1 MTQEK
6 LIDAITDL
14 DSDILNRYFDIKADL
29 AAKKKPKK
37 HTWVKWASVAACFCL
52 IIVAAFTVIPMLNNT
67 PGNGNEIVDNV
78 LPTDID
84 KIIWSNSLG
93 SDSDSEDGYM
103 EWNGFSVDTSLYD
116 ALQNYSNEYIAVIM
130 TRANEQKIEETEYN
144 EILAKTINRDY
155 KNGSLYLFVT
165 RDQFLDWNL
174 ENKGDYIF
182 YLASRSAYEG
192 SVTEAPTDEIE
203 NSVTGF
209 AYEKFKFSNNDGNV
223 AKSDAE
229 VISLMNTLIDQW
241 KYTYDSIEITLY
253 THVPEE
259 ELESLNYSGI
269 MQLKYPDRTV
279 IQVKYININMEALK
293 ELSMRSDISYIH
305 ISEPSTAIE
314 EEPAVDG

>member
-1 MTQEK
+1 MKREK
-6 LIDAITDL
+6 ISEAMGNI
-14 DSDILNRYFDIKADL
+14 SSRHIKE
-29 AAKKKPKK
+29 AAEFKAEEKPHRSK
-37 HTWVKWASVAACFCL
+37 TPWVKWASLAACFCL
-52 IIVAAFTVIPMLNNT
+52 IIVAAFAVIPMLNN
-67 PGNGNEIVDNV
+67 GDGNEIIDNV

-84 KIIWSNSLG
+84 KIIWSSHLG
-93 SDSDSEDGYM
+93 SDNDSDEGYM

-116 ALQNYSNEYIAVIM
+116 ALQNCSNEYIAIIM
-130 TRANEQKIEETEYN
+130 TRANGQKIEETEYN

-165 RDQFLDWNL
+165 RDQLLDWNL

-192 SVTEAPTDEIE
+192 TVPEAPNDEIE
-203 NSVTGF
+203 DSVTGF

-229 VISLMNTLIDQW
+229 VITLMNALIDQW

-259 ELESLNYSGI
+259 ELEALNYSGI

-279 IQVKYININMEALK
+279 VQVKYVNINMEALK
-293 ELSMRSDISYIH
+293 ELSKRSDISYIH

-314 EEPAVDG
+314 DEPSVDE

>member
-1 MTQEK
+1 MNREIISEAMGNISSRHIKEAAEFKAEEK
-6 LIDAITDL
+6 PHRSKT
-14 DSDILNRYFDIKADL
+14 
-29 AAKKKPKK
+29 P
-37 HTWVKWASVAACFCL
+37 WVKWASLAACFCL
-52 IIVAAFTVIPMLNNT
+52 IIVAAFAVIPMLNN
-67 PGNGNEIVDNV
+67 GDGNEIIDNV

-84 KIIWSNSLG
+84 KIIWRNSLG
-93 SDSDSEDGYM
+93 LDSDSEDGYM

-130 TRANEQKIEETEYN
+130 TRANGQKIEETEYN

-155 KNGSLYLFVT
+155 KNGSLYIFVT
-165 RDQFLDWNL
+165 RDKFLDWNL

-192 SVTEAPTDEIE
+192 SVTELPTDEIE

-229 VISLMNTLIDQW
+229 VVSLMNALIDQW

-259 ELESLNYSGI
+259 ELEALNYSGI

-293 ELSMRSDISYIH
+293 ELSKRSDISYIH

-314 EEPAVDG
+314 DEPSVDG

>member
-1 MTQEK
+1 MKREK
-6 LIDAITDL
+6 ISEAMGNI
-14 DSDILNRYFDIKADL
+14 SSRHIKE
-29 AAKKKPKK
+29 AAEFKAEEKPHRNKNVWMK
-37 HTWVKWASVAACFCL
+37 WVSIAACFCL
-52 IIVAAFTVIPMLNNT
+52 IIVAAFAVIPMLNN
-67 PGNGNEIVDNV
+67 GDGDEIVDNV

-84 KIIWSNSLG
+84 KIIWSNQLG
-93 SDSDSEDGYM
+93 SDSDSEEGYM
-103 EWNGFSVDTSLYD
+103 ELNGFSVDTSLYD

-130 TRANEQKIEETEYN
+130 TRANGQKIEETEYN

-155 KNGSLYLFVT
+155 KNGSLYIFVT

-203 NSVTGF
+203 DSVTGF
-209 AYEKFKFSNNDGNV
+209 AYEKFKFSNNEGNT

-229 VISLMNTLIDQW
+229 VISLMNALIDQW

-259 ELESLNYSGI
+259 ELEALNYSGI

-279 IQVKYININMEALK
+279 IQIKYVNINMEALK
-293 ELSMRSDISYIH
+293 ELSKRSDISYIH
-305 ISEPSTAIE
+305 ISEPSNAIE
-314 EEPAVDG
+314 DEPAVDG

>member
-1 MTQEK
+1 MKREK
-6 LIDAITDL
+6 ISEAMGNI
-14 DSDILNRYFDIKADL
+14 SSRHIKE
-29 AAKKKPKK
+29 AAEFKAEEKPHRSK
-37 HTWVKWASVAACFCL
+37 TPWVKWASLAACFCL
-52 IIVAAFTVIPMLNNT
+52 IIVAAFAIIPMLNN
-67 PGNGNEIVDNV
+67 GDGNEIVDNV

-84 KIIWSNSLG
+84 KIIWSSHLG

-130 TRANEQKIEETEYN
+130 TRANGQKIEETEYN

-155 KNGSLYLFVT
+155 KNGSLYIFVT
-165 RDQFLDWNL
+165 RDKFLDWNL

-229 VISLMNTLIDQW
+229 VISLMNALIDQW

-259 ELESLNYSGI
+259 ELEALNYSGI

-279 IQVKYININMEALK
+279 IQVKYVNINMEALK

-314 EEPAVDG
+314 DEPSVDG

>member
-1 MTQEK
+1 MKREK
-6 LIDAITDL
+6 ISEAMGNI
-14 DSDILNRYFDIKADL
+14 SSRHIKE
-29 AAKKKPKK
+29 AAEFKAEEKPHRSK
-37 HTWVKWASVAACFCL
+37 TPWVKWASLAACFCL
-52 IIVAAFTVIPMLNNT
+52 IIVAAFAVIPMLNN
-67 PGNGNEIVDNV
+67 GDGNEIIDNV

-84 KIIWSNSLG
+84 KIIWSSHLG
-93 SDSDSEDGYM
+93 SDNDSDEGYM

-116 ALQNYSNEYIAVIM
+116 ALQNYSNEYIAIIM
-130 TRANEQKIEETEYN
+130 TRANGQKIEETEYN
-144 EILAKTINRDY
+144 EILAKIINRDY
-155 KNGSLYLFVT
+155 KNGSLYIFVT

-192 SVTEAPTDEIE
+192 TVPEAPNDEIE
-203 NSVTGF
+203 DTVTGF
-209 AYEKFKFSNNDGNV
+209 AYEKFKFSNNEGNV

-229 VISLMNTLIDQW
+229 VISLMNALIDQW

-259 ELESLNYSGI
+259 ELEALNYSGI

-293 ELSMRSDISYIH
+293 ELSKRSDISYIH
-305 ISEPSTAIE
+305 ISAPLTAIE
-314 EEPAVDG
+314 DEPAVDG

>member
-1 MTQEK
+1 MKREK
-6 LIDAITDL
+6 ISEAMGNI
-14 DSDILNRYFDIKADL
+14 SSRHIKE
-29 AAKKKPKK
+29 AAEFKAEEKPRRSK
-37 HTWVKWASVAACFCL
+37 TPWVKWASLAACFCL
-52 IIVAAFTVIPMLNNT
+52 IIVAAFAVIPMLNN
-67 PGNGNEIVDNV
+67 GDGNEIIDNV

-130 TRANEQKIEETEYN
+130 TRANGQKIEETEYN

-155 KNGSLYLFVT
+155 KNGSLYIFVT
-165 RDQFLDWNL
+165 RDKFLDWNL

-209 AYEKFKFSNNDGNV
+209 AYEKFKFSNNEGNV

-229 VISLMNTLIDQW
+229 VVSLMNALIDQW

-259 ELESLNYSGI
+259 ELEALNYSGI

-293 ELSMRSDISYIH
+293 ELSKRSDISYIH

-314 EEPAVDG
+314 DEPSVDG

>member
-1 MTQEK
+1 MKREK
-6 LIDAITDL
+6 ISEAMGNI
-14 DSDILNRYFDIKADL
+14 SSRHIKE
-29 AAKKKPKK
+29 AAEFKSEENPHRRKTP
-37 HTWVKWASVAACFCL
+37 WVKWASLAACFCL
-52 IIVAAFTVIPMLNNT
+52 IIVAAFAVIPMLNN
-67 PGNGNEIVDNV
+67 GDGNEIIDNV

-93 SDSDSEDGYM
+93 LDSDSEDGYM

-130 TRANEQKIEETEYN
+130 TRANGQKIEETEYN

-155 KNGSLYLFVT
+155 KNGSLYIFVT
-165 RDQFLDWNL
+165 RDKFLDWNL

-229 VISLMNTLIDQW
+229 VVSLMNALIDQW

-259 ELESLNYSGI
+259 ELEALNYSGI

-293 ELSMRSDISYIH
+293 ELSKRSDISYIH

-314 EEPAVDG
+314 EEPAVEG

>member
-1 MTQEK
+1 MKREK
-6 LIDAITDL
+6 ISEAMGNIG
-14 DSDILNRYFDIKADL
+14 SRHIKE
-29 AAKKKPKK
+29 AAEFKAEEKPHRSKT
-37 HTWVKWASVAACFCL
+37 HWVKWASLAACFCL
-52 IIVAAFTVIPMLNNT
+52 IIVAAFAVIPMLNN
-67 PGNGNEIVDNV
+67 GDGNEIVDNV

-84 KIIWSNSLG
+84 KIIWSNQLG
-93 SDSDSEDGYM
+93 SDNDSEEGYM

-116 ALQNYSNEYIAVIM
+116 ALQNYSNEYIAIIM
-130 TRANEQKIEETEYN
+130 TRANGQKIEETEYN

-155 KNGSLYLFVT
+155 KNGSLYIFVT

-209 AYEKFKFSNNDGNV
+209 AYEKFKFSNNEGNV

-229 VISLMNTLIDQW
+229 VISLMNALIDQW

-259 ELESLNYSGI
+259 ELEALNYSGI

-293 ELSMRSDISYIH
+293 ELSKRSDISYIH

-314 EEPAVDG
+314 DEPSVDG

>member
-1 MTQEK
+1 MKREK
-6 LIDAITDL
+6 ISEAMGNI
-14 DSDILNRYFDIKADL
+14 SSRHIKE
-29 AAKKKPKK
+29 AAEFKAEEKPLRSKNV
-37 HTWVKWASVAACFCL
+37 WVKWVSIAACFCL
-52 IIVAAFTVIPMLNNT
+52 IIVAAFAVIPMLNN
-67 PGNGNEIVDNV
+67 GDGDEIVDNV

-84 KIIWSNSLG
+84 KIIWSSHLG
-93 SDSDSEDGYM
+93 SDSDSDEGYM
-103 EWNGFSVDTSLYD
+103 DWNGFSVDTSLYN

-130 TRANEQKIEETEYN
+130 TRANGQKIEETEYN

-155 KNGSLYLFVT
+155 KNGSLYIFVT

-203 NSVTGF
+203 DFVTGF

-223 AKSDAE
+223 VKSDAE
-229 VISLMNTLIDQW
+229 VISLMNALINQW

-259 ELESLNYSGI
+259 ELEALNYSGI

-279 IQVKYININMEALK
+279 IQVKYVNINMEALK
-293 ELSMRSDISYIH
+293 ELSKRSDISYIH

>member
-1 MTQEK
+1 MKKEK
-6 LIDAITDL
+6 ISEAMGNI
-14 DSDILNRYFDIKADL
+14 SSRHIKE
-29 AAKKKPKK
+29 AAEYKAEEKPHRSK
-37 HTWVKWASVAACFCL
+37 TPWVKWVSIAACFCL
-52 IIVAAFTVIPMLNNT
+52 IIVAAFAVIPMLDD
-67 PGNGNEIVDNV
+67 GDGNEIVDNV

-84 KIIWSNSLG
+84 KIIWSSHLG

-130 TRANEQKIEETEYN
+130 TRANSQKIEETEYN

-203 NSVTGF
+203 DSVTGF
-209 AYEKFKFSNNDGNV
+209 AYEKFKFSNNEGNV

-229 VISLMNTLIDQW
+229 VVSLMNALIDQW

-259 ELESLNYSGI
+259 ELEALNYSGI

-279 IQVKYININMEALK
+279 IQVKYVNINMEALK
-293 ELSMRSDISYIH
+293 ELSKRSDISYIH
-305 ISEPSTAIE
+305 ISAPLTAIE
-314 EEPAVDG
+314 DEPAVDG

>member
-1 MTQEK
+1 MKREK
-6 LIDAITDL
+6 ISEAMGNI
-14 DSDILNRYFDIKADL
+14 SSRHIKE
-29 AAKKKPKK
+29 AAEFKAEEKPHRSK
-37 HTWVKWASVAACFCL
+37 TPWVKWASLAACFCL
-52 IIVAAFTVIPMLNNT
+52 IIVAAFAVIPMLND
-67 PGNGNEIVDNV
+67 GDGNEIVDNV

-84 KIIWSNSLG
+84 KIIWSSHLG
-93 SDSDSEDGYM
+93 SDNDSDEDYM

-116 ALQNYSNEYIAVIM
+116 ALQNYSNEYIAIIM
-130 TRANEQKIEETEYN
+130 TRANGQKIEETEYN
-144 EILAKTINRDY
+144 EILAKIINRDY
-155 KNGSLYLFVT
+155 KNGSLYIFVT

-192 SVTEAPTDEIE
+192 TVPEAPNDEIE
-203 NSVTGF
+203 DSVTGF

-229 VISLMNTLIDQW
+229 VISLMNALIDQW

-259 ELESLNYSGI
+259 ELEALNYSGI

-293 ELSMRSDISYIH
+293 ELSKRSDISYIH

-314 EEPAVDG
+314 DEPSVDG

>member
-1 MTQEK
+1 MKREK
-6 LIDAITDL
+6 ISEAMGNIG
-14 DSDILNRYFDIKADL
+14 SRHIKE
-29 AAKKKPKK
+29 AAEFKAEEKPHRSK
-37 HTWVKWASVAACFCL
+37 TPWVKWASLAACFCL
-52 IIVAAFTVIPMLNNT
+52 IIVAAFAVIPMLND
-67 PGNGNEIVDNV
+67 GDGNEIVDNV

-84 KIIWSNSLG
+84 KIIWSSHLG

-130 TRANEQKIEETEYN
+130 TRANGQKIEETEYN

-155 KNGSLYLFVT
+155 KNGSLYIFVT

-192 SVTEAPTDEIE
+192 FVTEAPTDEIE
-203 NSVTGF
+203 DSVTGF
-209 AYEKFKFSNNDGNV
+209 AYEKFKFSNNEGNV

-229 VISLMNTLIDQW
+229 VISLMNALIDQW

-259 ELESLNYSGI
+259 ELEALNYSGI

-279 IQVKYININMEALK
+279 IQVKYVNINMEALK

-314 EEPAVDG
+314 DEPAVDG

>member
-1 MTQEK
+1 MNREIISEAMGNISSRHIKEAAEFKAEEK
-6 LIDAITDL
+6 PHRSKT
-14 DSDILNRYFDIKADL
+14 
-29 AAKKKPKK
+29 P
-37 HTWVKWASVAACFCL
+37 WVKWASLAACFCL
-52 IIVAAFTVIPMLNNT
+52 IIVAAFAVIPMLND
-67 PGNGNEIVDNV
+67 GDGNEFVDNV

-84 KIIWSNSLG
+84 KIIWSSHLG
-93 SDSDSEDGYM
+93 SDNDSDEGYM

-116 ALQNYSNEYIAVIM
+116 ALQNYSNEYIAIIM
-130 TRANEQKIEETEYN
+130 TRANGQKIEETEYN
-144 EILAKTINRDY
+144 EILAKIINRDY
-155 KNGSLYLFVT
+155 KNGSLYIFVT

-192 SVTEAPTDEIE
+192 TVPEAPNDEIE
-203 NSVTGF
+203 DSVTGF
-209 AYEKFKFSNNDGNV
+209 AYEKFKFSNNEGNV

-229 VISLMNTLIDQW
+229 VISLMNALIDQW

-259 ELESLNYSGI
+259 ELEALNYSGI

-293 ELSMRSDISYIH
+293 ELSKRSDISYIH
-305 ISEPSTAIE
+305 ISEPLTAIE
-314 EEPAVDG
+314 DEPSVDG

>member
-1 MTQEK
+1 MKREK
-6 LIDAITDL
+6 ISEAMGNI
-14 DSDILNRYFDIKADL
+14 SSRHIKE
-29 AAKKKPKK
+29 AAEFKAEEKPHRSKTPWIK
-37 HTWVKWASVAACFCL
+37 WVSIAACFCL
-52 IIVAAFTVIPMLNNT
+52 IIVAAFAVIPMLND
-67 PGNGNEIVDNV
+67 GDGNEIVDNV

-84 KIIWSNSLG
+84 KIIWSNQLG
-93 SDSDSEDGYM
+93 SDNDSEEGYM

-116 ALQNYSNEYIAVIM
+116 ALQNYSNEYIAIIM
-130 TRANEQKIEETEYN
+130 TRANGQKIEETEYN

-165 RDQFLDWNL
+165 RDQLLDWNL

-192 SVTEAPTDEIE
+192 TVPEAPNDEIE
-203 NSVTGF
+203 DSVTGF
-209 AYEKFKFSNNDGNV
+209 AYEKFKFSNNEGNV

-229 VISLMNTLIDQW
+229 VISLMNALIDQW

-259 ELESLNYSGI
+259 ELEALNYSGI

-293 ELSMRSDISYIH
+293 ELSKRSDISYIH

-314 EEPAVDG
+314 DEPSVDG

>member
-1 MTQEK
+1 MKREK
-6 LIDAITDL
+6 ISEAMGNI
-14 DSDILNRYFDIKADL
+14 SSRHIKE
-29 AAKKKPKK
+29 AAEFKAEEKPHRSK
-37 HTWVKWASVAACFCL
+37 TPWVKWASLAACFFL
-52 IIVAAFTVIPMLNNT
+52 IIVAAFAVIPMLND
-67 PGNGNEIVDNV
+67 GGGNEIVDNV

-84 KIIWSNSLG
+84 KIIWSNQLG
-93 SDSDSEDGYM
+93 SDNDSEEGYM

-116 ALQNYSNEYIAVIM
+116 ALQNYSNEYIAIIM
-130 TRANEQKIEETEYN
+130 TRANGQKIEETEYN

-165 RDQFLDWNL
+165 RDQLLDWNL

-192 SVTEAPTDEIE
+192 FVTEAPTDEIE
-203 NSVTGF
+203 DSVTGF
-209 AYEKFKFSNNDGNV
+209 AYEKFKFSNNEGNV

-229 VISLMNTLIDQW
+229 VVSLMNALIDQW

-259 ELESLNYSGI
+259 ELEALNYSGI

-293 ELSMRSDISYIH
+293 ELSKRSDISYIH
-305 ISEPSTAIE
+305 ISEPLTAIE
-314 EEPAVDG
+314 DEPSVDG

>member
-1 MTQEK
+1 MKREK
-6 LIDAITDL
+6 ISEAMGNI
-14 DSDILNRYFDIKADL
+14 SSRHIKE
-29 AAKKKPKK
+29 AAEFKAEEKPHRSK
-37 HTWVKWASVAACFCL
+37 TPWVKWASLAACFCL
-52 IIVAAFTVIPMLNNT
+52 IIVAAFAVIPMLNN
-67 PGNGNEIVDNV
+67 GDGNEIIDNV

-130 TRANEQKIEETEYN
+130 TRANGQKIEETEYN

-192 SVTEAPTDEIE
+192 FVTEAPTDEIE
-203 NSVTGF
+203 DSVTGF
-209 AYEKFKFSNNDGNV
+209 AYEKFKFSNNEGNV

-229 VISLMNTLIDQW
+229 VVSLMNALIDQW

-259 ELESLNYSGI
+259 ELEALNYSGI

-293 ELSMRSDISYIH
+293 ELSKRSDISYIH

-314 EEPAVDG
+314 DEPSVDG

>member
-1 MTQEK
+1 MNREIISEAMGNISSRHIKEAAEFKAEEK
-6 LIDAITDL
+6 PHRSKT
-14 DSDILNRYFDIKADL
+14 
-29 AAKKKPKK
+29 P
-37 HTWVKWASVAACFCL
+37 WVKWASLAACFCL
-52 IIVAAFTVIPMLNNT
+52 IIVAAFAVIPMLNN
-67 PGNGNEIVDNV
+67 GDGNEIVDNV

-84 KIIWSNSLG
+84 KIIWSSHLG

-116 ALQNYSNEYIAVIM
+116 ALQNYSNEYIAIIM
-130 TRANEQKIEETEYN
+130 TRANGQKIEETEYN
-144 EILAKTINRDY
+144 EILAKIINRDY
-155 KNGSLYLFVT
+155 KNGSLYIFVT

-203 NSVTGF
+203 DSVTDF

-229 VISLMNTLIDQW
+229 VVSLMNALIDQW

-259 ELESLNYSGI
+259 ELEALNYSGI

-293 ELSMRSDISYIH
+293 ELSKRSDISYIH

>member
-1 MTQEK
+1 MKREK
-6 LIDAITDL
+6 ISEAMGNI
-14 DSDILNRYFDIKADL
+14 SSRHIKE
-29 AAKKKPKK
+29 AAEFKAEEKPLRSKNV
-37 HTWVKWASVAACFCL
+37 WVKWVSIAACFCL
-52 IIVAAFTVIPMLNNT
+52 IIVAAFAVIPMLNN
-67 PGNGNEIVDNV
+67 GDGDEIVDNV

-84 KIIWSNSLG
+84 KIIWSSHLG
-93 SDSDSEDGYM
+93 SDSDSDEGYM
-103 EWNGFSVDTSLYD
+103 DWNGFSVDTSLYD

-130 TRANEQKIEETEYN
+130 TRANGQKIEETEYN

-155 KNGSLYLFVT
+155 KNGSLYIFVT

-203 NSVTGF
+203 DFVTGF

-223 AKSDAE
+223 VKSDAE
-229 VISLMNTLIDQW
+229 VISLMNALINQW

-259 ELESLNYSGI
+259 ELEALNYSGI

-279 IQVKYININMEALK
+279 IQVKYVNINMEALK
-293 ELSMRSDISYIH
+293 ELSKRSDISYIH

>member
-1 MTQEK
+1 MKKEK
-6 LIDAITDL
+6 ISEAMGNI
-14 DSDILNRYFDIKADL
+14 SSRHIKE
-29 AAKKKPKK
+29 AAEFKAEEKTHRSKTP
-37 HTWVKWASVAACFCL
+37 WVKWASLAACFCL
-52 IIVAAFTVIPMLNNT
+52 IIVAAFAIIPMLND
-67 PGNGNEIVDNV
+67 GDGNEIVDNV

-84 KIIWSNSLG
+84 KIIWSSHLG
-93 SDSDSEDGYM
+93 SDNDSDEGYM

-116 ALQNYSNEYIAVIM
+116 ALQNYSNEYIAIIM
-130 TRANEQKIEETEYN
+130 ARANGQKIEETEYN
-144 EILAKTINRDY
+144 EILAKIINRDY
-155 KNGSLYLFVT
+155 KNGSLYIFVT

-192 SVTEAPTDEIE
+192 TVPEAPNDEIE
-203 NSVTGF
+203 DSVTGF
-209 AYEKFKFSNNDGNV
+209 AYEKFKFSNNEGNV

-229 VISLMNTLIDQW
+229 VISLMNSLIDQW

-259 ELESLNYSGI
+259 ELEALNYSGI

-293 ELSMRSDISYIH
+293 ELSKRSDISYIH
-305 ISEPSTAIE
+305 ISEPLTAIE
-314 EEPAVDG
+314 DEPSVDG

>member
-1 MTQEK
+1 MKREK
-6 LIDAITDL
+6 ISEAMGNI
-14 DSDILNRYFDIKADL
+14 SSRHIKE
-29 AAKKKPKK
+29 AAEFKAEEKPHRSK
-37 HTWVKWASVAACFCL
+37 TPWVKWASLAACFCL
-52 IIVAAFTVIPMLNNT
+52 IIVAAFAVIPMLNN
-67 PGNGNEIVDNV
+67 GDGNEIIDNV

-130 TRANEQKIEETEYN
+130 TRANGQKIEETEYN
-144 EILAKTINRDY
+144 EILAKIINRDY

-165 RDQFLDWNL
+165 RDQLLDWNL

-192 SVTEAPTDEIE
+192 FVTEAPTDEIE
-203 NSVTGF
+203 DSVTGF
-209 AYEKFKFSNNDGNV
+209 AYEKFKFSNNEGNV

-229 VISLMNTLIDQW
+229 VVSLMNALIDQW

-259 ELESLNYSGI
+259 ELEALNYSGI

-293 ELSMRSDISYIH
+293 ELSKRSDISYIH

-314 EEPAVDG
+314 DEPSVDG

>member
-1 MTQEK
+1 MKREK
-6 LIDAITDL
+6 ISEAMGNI
-14 DSDILNRYFDIKADL
+14 SSRHIEEAAEFKAEE
-29 AAKKKPKK
+29 KPHRSK
-37 HTWVKWASVAACFCL
+37 TPWVKWASLAACFCL
-52 IIVAAFTVIPMLNNT
+52 IIVAAFAVIPMLNN
-67 PGNGNEIVDNV
+67 GDGNEIIDNI

-84 KIIWSNSLG
+84 KIIWSNKLG
-93 SDSDSEDGYM
+93 SDSDSDEGYM
-103 EWNGFSVDTSLYD
+103 DWNGFSVDTSLYD
-116 ALQNYSNEYIAVIM
+116 ALQNYSNEYIAIIM
-130 TRANEQKIEETEYN
+130 TRANGQKIEETEYN
-144 EILAKTINRDY
+144 EILAKNINRDY
-155 KNGSLYLFVT
+155 KNGSLYIFVT
-165 RDQFLDWNL
+165 RDKFLDWNL

-192 SVTEAPTDEIE
+192 SVIEAPTDEIE

-209 AYEKFKFSNNDGNV
+209 AYEKFKFSNNNGNV

-229 VISLMNTLIDQW
+229 VVSLMNALIDQW

-259 ELESLNYSGI
+259 ELEALNYSGI

-279 IQVKYININMEALK
+279 IQVKYVNINMEALK

-314 EEPAVDG
+314 DEPSVDG

>member
-1 MTQEK
+1 MKREIISEAMGNISSRHIEEAAEFKAKEK
-6 LIDAITDL
+6 PHR
-14 DSDILNRYFDIKADL
+14 SKM
-29 AAKKKPKK
+29 
-37 HTWVKWASVAACFCL
+37 HWVKWASLAACFCL
-52 IIVAAFTVIPMLNNT
+52 IIVAAFAVIPMLNN
-67 PGNGNEIVDNV
+67 GDGNEIVDNI

-84 KIIWSNSLG
+84 KIIWSNQLG
-93 SDSDSEDGYM
+93 SDNDSDEGYM

-116 ALQNYSNEYIAVIM
+116 ALQNYSNEYIAIIM
-130 TRANEQKIEETEYN
+130 TRANGQKIEETEYN
-144 EILAKTINRDY
+144 EILAKIINRDY

-165 RDQFLDWNL
+165 RDQLLDWNL

-209 AYEKFKFSNNDGNV
+209 AYEKFKFSNNEGNV

-229 VISLMNTLIDQW
+229 VVSLMNALIDQW

-259 ELESLNYSGI
+259 ELEALNYSGI

-279 IQVKYININMEALK
+279 IQVKYVNINMEALK
-293 ELSMRSDISYIH
+293 ELSKRSDISYIH

-314 EEPAVDG
+314 DEPSVDG

>member
-1 MTQEK
+1 MKREK
-6 LIDAITDL
+6 ISEAMGNI
-14 DSDILNRYFDIKADL
+14 SYRHIKE
-29 AAKKKPKK
+29 AAEFKAEEKPHRSK
-37 HTWVKWASVAACFCL
+37 TPWVKWASLAACFCL
-52 IIVAAFTVIPMLNNT
+52 IIVAAFAVIPMLNN
-67 PGNGNEIVDNV
+67 GDGNEIVDNV

-84 KIIWSNSLG
+84 KIIWSSHLG

-192 SVTEAPTDEIE
+192 TVPEAPNEEIE
-203 NSVTGF
+203 DSVTGF
-209 AYEKFKFSNNDGNV
+209 AYEKFKFSNNEGNV

-229 VISLMNTLIDQW
+229 VVSLMNALIDQW

-293 ELSMRSDISYIH
+293 ELSKRSDISYIH

>member
-1 MTQEK
+1 MKKEK
-6 LIDAITDL
+6 ISEAMGNI
-14 DSDILNRYFDIKADL
+14 SSRHIKE
-29 AAKKKPKK
+29 AAEFKAEEKPHRSK
-37 HTWVKWASVAACFCL
+37 TPWVKWASLAACFCL
-52 IIVAAFTVIPMLNNT
+52 IIVAAFAVIPMLND
-67 PGNGNEIVDNV
+67 GDGNEIVDNV

-84 KIIWSNSLG
+84 KIIWSSHLG
-93 SDSDSEDGYM
+93 SDNDSDEGYM

-116 ALQNYSNEYIAVIM
+116 ALQNYSNEYIAIIM
-130 TRANEQKIEETEYN
+130 ARANGQKIEETEYN
-144 EILAKTINRDY
+144 EILAKIINRDY

-165 RDQFLDWNL
+165 KDQFLDWNL

-203 NSVTGF
+203 DSVTGF
-209 AYEKFKFSNNDGNV
+209 AYEKFKFSNNEGNV

-229 VISLMNTLIDQW
+229 VISLMNALIDQW

-253 THVPEE
+253 AHIPEE
-259 ELESLNYSGI
+259 ELEALNYSGI

>member
-1 MTQEK
+1 MKKEK
-6 LIDAITDL
+6 ISEAMGNI
-14 DSDILNRYFDIKADL
+14 SSRHIEEAAEYKAEE
-29 AAKKKPKK
+29 KPHRSK
-37 HTWVKWASVAACFCL
+37 TLWVKWVSIAACFCL
-52 IIVAAFTVIPMLNNT
+52 IVVAAFTVIPMLNNT

-93 SDSDSEDGYM
+93 SDSDSKDGYM
-103 EWNGFSVDTSLYD
+103 EWNGFSVDASLYD

-130 TRANEQKIEETEYN
+130 TRANGQKIEETEYN
-144 EILAKTINRDY
+144 EILEKTINRDY
-155 KNGSLYLFVT
+155 KNGSLYIFVT

-182 YLASRSAYEG
+182 YLASRCAYEG
-192 SVTEAPTDEIE
+192 TVPEAPTDEIE
-203 NSVTGF
+203 DSVTGF

-223 AKSDAE
+223 AKSDTE
-229 VISLMNTLIDQW
+229 VISLMNALIDQW

-259 ELESLNYSGI
+259 ELEALNYSGI

-293 ELSMRSDISYIH
+293 ELSKRSDISYIH
-305 ISEPSTAIE
+305 ISEPLTAIE
-314 EEPAVDG
+314 DEPSVDG

>member
-1 MTQEK
+1 MNREIISEAIGNISSRHIKEAAEFKAEEK
-6 LIDAITDL
+6 PHRSKNAWM
-14 DSDILNRYFDIKADL
+14 K
-29 AAKKKPKK
+29 
-37 HTWVKWASVAACFCL
+37 WVSIAACFCL
-52 IIVAAFTVIPMLNNT
+52 IIVAALAVIPMLNN
-67 PGNGNEIVDNV
+67 GDGNEIIDNV

-192 SVTEAPTDEIE
+192 FVTEAPTDEIE
-203 NSVTGF
+203 DSVTGF
-209 AYEKFKFSNNDGNV
+209 AYEKFKFSNNEGNV

-229 VISLMNTLIDQW
+229 VVSLMNALIDQW

-259 ELESLNYSGI
+259 ELEALNYSGI

-293 ELSMRSDISYIH
+293 ELSKRSDISYIH

-314 EEPAVDG
+314 DEPSVDG

>member
-1 MTQEK
+1 MNREIISEAMGNISSRHIKEAAEFKAEEK
-6 LIDAITDL
+6 PHRSKT
-14 DSDILNRYFDIKADL
+14 
-29 AAKKKPKK
+29 P
-37 HTWVKWASVAACFCL
+37 WVKWASLAACFCL
-52 IIVAAFTVIPMLNNT
+52 IIVAAFAVIPMLNN
-67 PGNGNEIVDNV
+67 GDGNEIVDNV

-84 KIIWSNSLG
+84 KIIWSSHLG

-116 ALQNYSNEYIAVIM
+116 ALQNYSNEYIAIIM
-130 TRANEQKIEETEYN
+130 TRANGQKIEETEYN

-155 KNGSLYLFVT
+155 KNGSLYIFVT
-165 RDQFLDWNL
+165 RDQLLDWNL
-174 ENKGDYIF
+174 DNKGDYIF

-192 SVTEAPTDEIE
+192 FVTEAPTDEIE
-203 NSVTGF
+203 DSVTGF
-209 AYEKFKFSNNDGNV
+209 AYEKFKFSNNEGNV

-229 VISLMNTLIDQW
+229 VISLMNALIDQW

-259 ELESLNYSGI
+259 ELEALNYSGI

-293 ELSMRSDISYIH
+293 ELSKRSDISYIH
-305 ISEPSTAIE
+305 ISAPLTAIE
-314 EEPAVDG
+314 DEPAVDG

>member
-1 MTQEK
+1 MKREK
-6 LIDAITDL
+6 ISEAMGNI
-14 DSDILNRYFDIKADL
+14 SSRHIKEAADFK
-29 AAKKKPKK
+29 AEEKPHRSK
-37 HTWVKWASVAACFCL
+37 TPWVKWASLAACFCL
-52 IIVAAFTVIPMLNNT
+52 IIVAAFAVIPMLNN
-67 PGNGNEIVDNV
+67 GDGNEIVDNV

-84 KIIWSNSLG
+84 KIIWSSHLG

-116 ALQNYSNEYIAVIM
+116 ALQNYSNEYIAIIM
-130 TRANEQKIEETEYN
+130 TRANGQKIEETEHN

-203 NSVTGF
+203 DSVTGF
-209 AYEKFKFSNNDGNV
+209 AYEKFKFSNNEGNV

-229 VISLMNTLIDQW
+229 VISLMNALIDQW

-253 THVPEE
+253 AHIPEE
-259 ELESLNYSGI
+259 ELEALNYSGI

-279 IQVKYININMEALK
+279 IQVKYININLEALK
-293 ELSMRSDISYIH
+293 ELSKRSDISYIH

-314 EEPAVDG
+314 DEPSVDG

>member
-1 MTQEK
+1 MKKKEWNEGLNHIDPDLVEK
-6 LIDAITDL
+6 YVEQKDRLRQK
-14 DSDILNRYFDIKADL
+14 N
-29 AAKKKPKK
+29 KKPK
-37 HTWVKWASVAACFCL
+37 SVWLRFGAIAACFLL
-52 IIVAAFTVIPMLNNT
+52 IVSAVIVVPMLND
-67 PGNGNEIVDNV
+67 GDGNEIVDNV

-84 KIIWSNSLG
+84 KIIWSSHLS

-116 ALQNYSNEYIAVIM
+116 ALQNYSNEYIAIIM
-130 TRANEQKIEETEYN
+130 TRANGQKIEETEYN

-165 RDQFLDWNL
+165 RDQLLDWNL

-192 SVTEAPTDEIE
+192 YVTEAPTDEIE
-203 NSVTGF
+203 DSVTGF
-209 AYEKFKFSNNDGNV
+209 AYEKFKFSNNEGNV

-229 VISLMNTLIDQW
+229 VISLMNALIDQW

-259 ELESLNYSGI
+259 ELEALNYSGI

-279 IQVKYININMEALK
+279 IQVKYININMEVLK
-293 ELSMRSDISYIH
+293 ELSKRSDISYIH

-314 EEPAVDG
+314 DEPSVDG

>member
-1 MTQEK
+1 MKREK
-6 LIDAITDL
+6 ISEAMGNI
-14 DSDILNRYFDIKADL
+14 SSRHIKE
-29 AAKKKPKK
+29 AAEFKAEEKPHRSKNAWMK
-37 HTWVKWASVAACFCL
+37 WVSIAACFCL
-52 IIVAAFTVIPMLNNT
+52 IVVAAFTVIPMLNN
-67 PGNGNEIVDNV
+67 GDGNEIIDNV

-116 ALQNYSNEYIAVIM
+116 ALQNYSNEYIAIIM
-130 TRANEQKIEETEYN
+130 TRANGQKIEETEYN
-144 EILAKTINRDY
+144 EILAKIINRDY
-155 KNGSLYLFVT
+155 KNGSLYIFVT

-192 SVTEAPTDEIE
+192 FVTEAPTDEIE
-203 NSVTGF
+203 DSVTGF
-209 AYEKFKFSNNDGNV
+209 AYEKFKFSNNEGNV

-229 VISLMNTLIDQW
+229 VVSLMNALIDQW

-259 ELESLNYSGI
+259 ELEALNYSGI

-279 IQVKYININMEALK
+279 IQVKYVNINMEALK
-293 ELSMRSDISYIH
+293 ELSKRSDISYIH
-305 ISEPSTAIE
+305 ISAPLTAIE
-314 EEPAVDG
+314 DEPAVDG